1 MRRLLILI
9 FALLGSWSA
18 AAEENVWQILQ
29 RVSRF
34 MNAEKGYEVK
44 FSIDAEGFASK
55 GRYCV
60 KDDAYYIEV
69 ADAEVYSDGK
79 VRYEVDNARQEV
91 NIDNM
96 DGNSRNILDNPTR
109 CFDFVEEDYEAAI
122 VEQDENE
129 AVVRLKAKDNS
140 VEGEIILTVER
151 KSACPKSVEYR
162 IYDDRIYVKVE
173 AVNHAAG
180 AVKNFA
186 RSAYK
191 DYEMIDFR

>member
-18 AAEENVWQILQ
+18 AADENVWHILQ

-34 MNAEKGYEVK
+34 MNAENGYEVK

-79 VRYEVDNARQEV
+79 VRYEVDNARREV

-122 VEQDENE
+122 VEQDEDD
-129 AVVRLKAKDNS
+129 AVVRLKAKEES
-140 VEGEIILTVER
+140 VEGEIILTIER
-151 KSACPKSVEYR
+151 NSACPKSVEYR
-162 IYDDRIYVKVE
+162 IYDDRIYVTVE
-173 AVNHAAG
+173 SVNHAAG
-180 AVKNFA
+180 DVKSFV